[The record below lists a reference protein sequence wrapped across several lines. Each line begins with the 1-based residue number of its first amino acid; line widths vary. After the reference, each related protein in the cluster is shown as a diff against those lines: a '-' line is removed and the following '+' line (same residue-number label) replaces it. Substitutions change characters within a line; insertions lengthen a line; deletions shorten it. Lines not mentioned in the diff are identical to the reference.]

1 MHPNHKPEHFEIKR
15 HCAGHYLYLNLYL
28 FNMNNLLLLF
38 ICVIGISIVKSTPA
52 RNVPIPLYPQPA
64 GVPQYNQGL
73 QYGDL
78 GCCRSSF
85 PGMK

>member
-1 MHPNHKPEHFEIKR
+1 
-15 HCAGHYLYLNLYL
+15 
-28 FNMNNLLLLF
+28 MNNLLLLF

-85 PGMK
+85 PGMNCY